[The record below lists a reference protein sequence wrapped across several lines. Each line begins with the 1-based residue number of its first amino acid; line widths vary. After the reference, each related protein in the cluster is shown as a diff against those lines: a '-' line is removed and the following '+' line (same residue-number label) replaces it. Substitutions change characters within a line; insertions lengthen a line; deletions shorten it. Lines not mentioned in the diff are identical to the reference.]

1 MKTLTYYPSESL
13 SWGLYMGRRE
23 SQCAENIGLKDITR
37 SHRGGTISRGE
48 LIIYGTMATP
58 DISSSSENIS
68 NTARVSRLSFHF
80 LWLWYDSEEPI

>member
-23 SQCAENIGLKDITR
+23 SWFENIGLKDITR

-48 LIIYGTMATP
+48 LIIYDSMATP

-80 LWLWYDSEEPI
+80 WWLSYDSEEPI